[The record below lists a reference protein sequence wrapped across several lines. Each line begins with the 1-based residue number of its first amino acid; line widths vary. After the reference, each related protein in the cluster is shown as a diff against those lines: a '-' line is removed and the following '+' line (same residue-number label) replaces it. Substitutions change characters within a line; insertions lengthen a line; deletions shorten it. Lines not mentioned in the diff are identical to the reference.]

1 MTGNAS
7 TAAERMRRHRER
19 KRNGVLFMAHVPIY
33 PLDAEALVKR
43 GRLRPEDQGNRE
55 KIAEAVELLVD
66 DSTEGRLE
74 GSARYFW
81 VRVQTPSQSFSGSY
95 SA

>member
-7 TAAERMRRHRER
+7 TAAQRLRRHRER
-19 KRNGVLFMAHVPIY
+19 KWNGVLFMAHVPIY

-43 GRLRPEDQGNRE
+43 GRLRPEDEGNRE

-66 DSTEGRLE
+66 HLTEGRLE

-81 VRVQTPSQSFSGSY
+81 VRVQTPSQSSSGSFL
-95 SA
+95 A